1 MIMSFKM
8 HWRTVDLGYCSSFY
22 MNCRAHKKCLFA
34 KNNRYSK
41 NIWNLWFQNLTC
53 FHGTLVQYAQA
64 CQCWMKDLV
73 WCWEL
78 APEIHLHQENPGQ
91 WTIWNWLSRC
101 QGSSK
106 CPCLTFN
113 CWPCFLSLLALCLT
127 SSSAMPDTRVTRE
140 NTEMAVEMPR
150 TLDTC
155 SPNIVI
161 VIESSHLR

>member
-41 NIWNLWFQNLTC
+41 NIWNLWVQNLTC

-73 WCWEL
+73 WCWEQ

-127 SSSAMPDTRVTRE
+127 SSTQQLSPLTTSRSQWTHSRHCF
-140 NTEMAVEMPR
+140 
-150 TLDTC
+150 TLQCCRRAAAEQDA
-155 SPNIVI
+155 NAG
-161 VIESSHLR
+161 